1 MITREQAYALLIEK
15 LPNPGLVRHCQAVEA
30 TMRALAMRLGH
41 EDEVE
46 LWGIA
51 GLLHD
56 MDWEATRQDIAAHTR
71 KTCEW
76 IDESNTGDNEALKR
90 LILSHNY
97 KNVAVTEPQNDGEWA
112 LYTCDELTGFIT
124 ACALILPT
132 KKLADVKVSSI
143 LKRFS
148 QKAFAAGVHREQ
160 IQLYEEKLNIP
171 LEEFV
176 TLTLTAMQSIADDIG
191 L

>member
-1 MITREQAYALLIEK
+1 MMTRDAAYNLLVEK
-15 LPNPGLVRHCQAVEA
+15 LPHPGLVKHCLAVEA
-30 TMRALAMRLGH
+30 TMRALAKRLGH

-46 LWGIA
+46 LWGIG

-56 MDWEATRQDIAAHTR
+56 MDWDATREDIAQHTR

-76 IDESNTGDNEALKR
+76 IDAVGGDNEDLKR

-97 KNVAVTEPQNDGEWA
+97 KNVGEPEPTNDREWA
-112 LYTCDELTGFIT
+112 LYCCDELTGLIT
-124 ACALILPT
+124 ACALIMPE
-132 KKLADVKVSSI
+132 KKVAHVKVKSV
-143 LKRFS
+143 LKRFP
-148 QKAFAAGVHREQ
+148 QTRFAAGVHRQ
-160 IQLYEEKLNIP
+160 RIQLCEEKLGIP

-176 TLTLTAMQSIADDIG
+176 QITLHAMQDAADTLG

>member
-1 MITREQAYALLIEK
+1 MITRDKAHKLLIEK
-15 LPNPGLVRHCQAVEA
+15 LPNEGLIRHCLAVEA
-30 TMRALAMRLGH
+30 TMRALAVRLKH
-41 EDEVE
+41 EDEIE

-76 IDESNTGDNEALKR
+76 IDETDDSDNKELKR

-97 KNVAVTEPQNDGEWA
+97 KNIAEPEPTNDAQWA

-124 ACALILPT
+124 AYALILPS
-132 KKLADVKVSSI
+132 KKLADVKVKSV
-143 LKRFS
+143 LKRFP
-148 QKAFAAGVHREQ
+148 QKSFAAGVHREQ
-160 IQLYEEKLNIP
+160 IKLCEEKLNIP
-171 LEEFV
+171 IEEFV
-176 TLTLTAMQSIADDIG
+176 ELTLGAMQGIAGEIG

>member
-1 MITREQAYALLIEK
+1 MITRDQAHKLLIEK
-15 LPNPGLVRHCQAVEA
+15 LPHPGLVKHCMAVEA
-30 TMRALAMRLGH
+30 TMRALATRMGH
-41 EDEVE
+41 EDEIE

-56 MDWEATRQDIAAHTR
+56 MDWESTRSDITAHT
-71 KTCEW
+71 KLTCEW
-76 IDESNTGDNEALKR
+76 IDETNTGDNEALKR

-97 KNVAVTEPQNDGEWA
+97 TNVAVTEPQNDGEWA

-143 LKRFS
+143 LKRFP

-160 IQLYEEKLNIP
+160 IQMCEEKLGIP

-176 TLTLTAMQSIADDIG
+176 TLTLTAMQTIADDIG
-191 L
+191 M

>member
-1 MITREQAYALLIEK
+1 MTRDRAYNLLVEK
-15 LPNPGLVRHCQAVEA
+15 LPHPGLVKHCLAVEA
-30 TMRALAMRLGH
+30 TMRALASRLGH
-41 EDEVE
+41 EDEME

-56 MDWEATRQDIAAHTR
+56 MDWDATRQDIRQHTR

-76 IDESNTGDNEALKR
+76 IDEVGGENEELKR

-97 KNVAVTEPQNDGEWA
+97 KNVGEPEPENVREWG
-112 LYTCDELTGFIT
+112 LYCCDELTGFIT
-124 ACALILPT
+124 ACALILPD
-132 KKLADVKVSSI
+132 KKLAQVKVTSI
-143 LKRFS
+143 LKRFP

-160 IQLYEEKLNIP
+160 IQLCEDKLGIP

-176 TLTLTAMQSIADDIG
+176 TITLTAMQGVSEDLG